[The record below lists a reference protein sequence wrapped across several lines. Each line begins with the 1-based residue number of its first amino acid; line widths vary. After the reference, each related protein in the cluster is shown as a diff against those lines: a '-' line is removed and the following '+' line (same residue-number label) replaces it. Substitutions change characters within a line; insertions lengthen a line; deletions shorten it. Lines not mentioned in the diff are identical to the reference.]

1 MFYSF
6 KIPFFNIWLHK
17 YIFHYLQKIKLWKVC
32 CVVLWKTSSN
42 FTSDVLFLH
51 HAVKFHSGGYKIIN
65 IIILPLL
72 FLGTILILGSGIKN
86 TSFTIREI
94 FPEVVLLDF
103 RGFFDV
109 ALFDPH
115 ISFIVRFVVGVV
127 KLELPV
133 ASVADTDDS
142 PAPTLRSLL

>member
-1 MFYSF
+1 M
-6 KIPFFNIWLHK
+6 
-17 YIFHYLQKIKLWKVC
+17 
-32 CVVLWKTSSN
+32 
-42 FTSDVLFLH
+42 
-51 HAVKFHSGGYKIIN
+51 KFHSGGYKIIN

-115 ISFIVRFVVGVV
+115 ISSIVRFVVGVV

-142 PAPTLRSLL
+142 PAPTLSSLL